1 MHPSLRSKRSQW
13 NCYAN
18 VGARA
23 ETSATQTICTLKN
36 FVRFETTL
44 TSKQAVSKKSWKV
57 NGFHPLT
64 TAAQHLDHCCGVR
77 TEFHPLF
84 RPLMTPEGSRQ
95 NNRKAFFVD
104 NG

>member
-44 TSKQAVSKKSWKV
+44 TSKQAVSKKS
-57 NGFHPLT
+57 
-64 TAAQHLDHCCGVR
+64 
-77 TEFHPLF
+77 
-84 RPLMTPEGSRQ
+84 
-95 NNRKAFFVD
+95 
-104 NG
+104 